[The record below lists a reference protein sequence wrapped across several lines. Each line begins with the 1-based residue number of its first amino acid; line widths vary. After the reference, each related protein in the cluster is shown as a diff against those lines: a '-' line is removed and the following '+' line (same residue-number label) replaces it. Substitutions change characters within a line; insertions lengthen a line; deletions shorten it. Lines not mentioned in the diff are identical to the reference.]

1 MRQQLSQQAIDE
13 VREVLVKH
21 LPEYLGTGQDDLELV
36 NLDVLCAVKDGE
48 SLEFVTLCLNSQLL
62 KRYQAAE

>member
-13 VREVLVKH
+13 VREVLAKP
-21 LPEYLGTGQDDLELV
+21 LSEYLGTGQDDLELV

-62 KRYQAAE
+62 KTYQVAE

>member
-13 VREVLVKH
+13 VREVMAKH
-21 LPEYLGTGQDDLELV
+21 LPKYLGTGQDDLELV

-48 SLEFVTLCLNSQLL
+48 SSEFVTLCLNSQLL
-62 KRYQAAE
+62 KTYQSVE